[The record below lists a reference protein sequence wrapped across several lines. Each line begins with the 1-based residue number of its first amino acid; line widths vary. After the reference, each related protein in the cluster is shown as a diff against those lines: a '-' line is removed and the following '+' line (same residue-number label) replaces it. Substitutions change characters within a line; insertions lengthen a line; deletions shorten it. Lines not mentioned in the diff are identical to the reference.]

1 MTTSLIDTQ
10 LDSIEQQLNELSAFL
25 LGGAPHQ
32 MQVGSNALQQL
43 AVNLMQIADEEG
55 RSSLRDRSRIQ
66 RIKTITSAMQPLREG
81 LLRHSAYVER
91 ALEIML
97 PSAQQATYAGGAK
110 YGGAMRQSGAFKVLS
125 A

>member
-10 LDSIEQQLNELSAFL
+10 LDSIEQQLNELSALL

-32 MQVGSNALQQL
+32 MQVASGALQQL
-43 AVNLMQIADEEG
+43 AVNLMQIANEEG
-55 RSSLRDRSRIQ
+55 RASLHDSSHIR
-66 RIKTITSAMQPLREG
+66 RIKAITNAMQPLREG
-81 LLRHSAYVER
+81 VLRHSAYVDR

-97 PSAQQATYAGGAK
+97 PSAQQATYANGAK